1 MTCIDRFEKTIFSI
15 KYHISRVKVL
25 SFFFRRRAAVS
36 HPFLFRQ
43 RPEVTFPLTPPLPFH
58 SFMTASGGKQVR
70 FFHFFIQSV
79 VFKNF
84 EEKKRISSRF
94 KNKVDIFFCVIEAGL
109 ALQLI
114 SNFFVLSQSL
124 FLGLIN
130 LRQQV
135 LWPAISMK

>member
-1 MTCIDRFEKTIFSI
+1 M
-15 KYHISRVKVL
+15 
-25 SFFFRRRAAVS
+25 S

-70 FFHFFIQSV
+70 FFHFFIQCV
-79 VFKNF
+79 VFKTF
-84 EEKKRISSRF
+84 EKKKKRISNRF
-94 KNKVDIFFCVIEAGL
+94 KNKVDISFCVIEAGL

-114 SNFFVLSQSL
+114 SNFFVLNQSL

-135 LWPAISMK
+135 LWPVNKHEISRDQAI

>member
-15 KYHISRVKVL
+15 KYHISRVKLL
-25 SFFFRRRAAVS
+25 S
-36 HPFLFRQ
+36 FLFRS
-43 RPEVTFPLTPPLPFH
+43 RAAALPVSSETGSYISTHPSPTFSLVHNCFRWKTSSLFFTFLYSPLYL
-58 SFMTASGGKQVR
+58 K
-70 FFHFFIQSV
+70 IL
-79 VFKNF
+79 KK
-84 EEKKRISSRF
+84 KKRISNRF

-114 SNFFVLSQSL
+114 SNFFVLNQSL